1 MNDTT
6 QTIEEEDDNDNRR
19 ASISNFENNRVA
31 LQCAISYTESINGST
46 KTKGI
51 YNYQDTLKVAEIFKK
66 WLNEA

>member
-6 QTIEEEDDNDNRR
+6 QTIEEEDNDNRR

-31 LQCAISYTESINGST
+31 LQCATSYTKSLNGSART
-46 KTKGI
+46 KVI